1 MHSQRSYENGWW
13 KIRLSVCW
21 FIMIY
26 AILMAG
32 GMGTRLKV
40 PEEKP
45 LFKLHDKPLIKYVLD
60 NLKSSKFIDK
70 IVIAVSPNT
79 QKTTKYLK
87 SLNEDFIILDTSGE
101 DYLKDLSYILDYFEK
116 KSKNDTLLFINS
128 DLPFISTETIDFVLD
143 YYFKSDKDALSI
155 VVPVEIFE
163 NLGLNYSYE
172 FNGNVPSGLNILR
185 SENIIQDEN
194 QLILKKV
201 ELALNIN
208 TIPDSEIA
216 EKLYHKYYI

>member
-1 MHSQRSYENGWW
+1 
-13 KIRLSVCW
+13 
-21 FIMIY
+21 MIY

-40 PEEKP
+40 PCEKP
-45 LFKLHDKPLIKYVLD
+45 LFKLHDKPLIKYVID
-60 NLKSSKFIDK
+60 NLKSSRLIDQ

-79 QKTTKYLK
+79 RQTTEYLR
-87 SLNEDFIILDTSGE
+87 SLNEDYKILDTSGD

-116 KSKNDTLLFINS
+116 RSKEDILVFINA
-128 DLPFISTETIDFVLD
+128 DLPFISSQTIDDVITHYLN
-143 YYFKSDKDALSI
+143 SDKDALS
-155 VVPVEIFE
+155 VLVPVEIFE
-163 NLGLNYSYE
+163 ELGLEYSYDFE
-172 FNGNVPSGLNILR
+172 GKVPSGLNILR

-194 QLILKKV
+194 QLVLSKV

-216 EKLYHKYYI
+216 EKLYHEYYI

>member
-1 MHSQRSYENGWW
+1 
-13 KIRLSVCW
+13 
-21 FIMIY
+21 MIY

-45 LFKLHDKPLIKYVLD
+45 LFKLHGKPLIKYVLD
-60 NLKSSKFIDK
+60 NLKVSELIDE

-79 QKTTKYLK
+79 PETTKYLK
-87 SLNEDFIILDTSGE
+87 SLNDDFIILDTSGE

-116 KSKNDTLLFINS
+116 KSKKDILLFINA
-128 DLPFISTETIDFVLD
+128 DLPFISTETIDHVIN
-143 YYFKSDKDALSI
+143 YYLNNDKDALSVI
-155 VVPVEIFE
+155 VPVEIFD
-163 NLGLNYSYE
+163 NLGLDYSYE
-172 FNGNVPSGLNILR
+172 FNGCVPSGLNILR
-185 SENIIQDEN
+185 SENIVQDET

-216 EKLYHKYYI
+216 EKLYSKYYI